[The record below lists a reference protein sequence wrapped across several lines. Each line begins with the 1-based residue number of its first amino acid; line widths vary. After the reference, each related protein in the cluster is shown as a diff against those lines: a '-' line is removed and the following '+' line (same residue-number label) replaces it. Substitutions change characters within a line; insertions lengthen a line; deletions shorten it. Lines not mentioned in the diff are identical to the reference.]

1 MVGSVSGM
9 SRANRLRQDL
19 DAGLHQDVEEREVAY
34 TAGEGHSAVRD
45 KSLEEMA
52 SDLRSLSGQIV
63 TARVMGVGNGATGG
77 AAGGAL
83 GGTAGGTNGDA
94 GLPAVRLVGDMLA
107 AELSRTLEQLSARQR
122 EDMASLVLNHA
133 QGMRATT
140 DRVDRLL
147 RGLEADRE
155 RGGPADKTVLD
166 RLDAIAARQD
176 ELESLMLRQ
185 RHGLVPNWV
194 AGLLALAALGISIGS
209 AVALHIGL
217 QP

>member
-1 MVGSVSGM
+1 MVGSVFGTG
-9 SRANRLRQDL
+9 RANGLRQDL
-19 DAGLHQDVEEREVAY
+19 DAALRQDVEDREVAH
-34 TAGEGHSAVRD
+34 TIKD

-63 TARVMGVGNGATGG
+63 TARVMGVGVGRTDGG
-77 AAGGAL
+77 V
-83 GGTAGGTNGDA
+83 TNDA
-94 GLPAVRLVGDMLA
+94 GPSAVRLVGDMLV

-155 RGGPADKTVLD
+155 RGDSVDQSVLE
-166 RLDAIAARQD
+166 RLDTIAARQD
-176 ELESLMLRQ
+176 ELEALLRRQ
-185 RHGLVPNWV
+185 RRGLVPAWV

-209 AVALHIGL
+209 AVALHIGIQL
-217 QP
+217 

>member
-1 MVGSVSGM
+1 MVGSVFGTG
-9 SRANRLRQDL
+9 RANGLRQDL
-19 DAGLHQDVEEREVAY
+19 DAALRQDVEDREVAH
-34 TAGEGHSAVRD
+34 TVKD

-63 TARVMGVGNGATGG
+63 TARVMGVGV
-77 AAGGAL
+77 
-83 GGTAGGTNGDA
+83 GGTDDSVTNDA
-94 GLPAVRLVGDMLA
+94 GPSAVRLVGDMLV

-155 RGGPADKTVLD
+155 RDGSVNQSVLE
-166 RLDAIAARQD
+166 RLDTIAARQE
-176 ELESLMLRQ
+176 ELEALLRRQ
-185 RHGLVPNWV
+185 RRGLVPAWV

-209 AVALHIGL
+209 AVALHIGIQL
-217 QP
+217 

>member
-1 MVGSVSGM
+1 MVGSVFGKG
-9 SRANRLRQDL
+9 RANGLRQDL
-19 DAGLHQDVEEREVAY
+19 DAGLRQDVEDREVAH
-34 TAGEGHSAVRD
+34 TIKD
-45 KSLEEMA
+45 KSLEEMT

-63 TARVMGVGNGATGG
+63 TARVMGVGV
-77 AAGGAL
+77 
-83 GGTAGGTNGDA
+83 GGTDGGVTNDA
-94 GLPAVRLVGDMLA
+94 GPSSAVRLVGDMLV

-155 RGGPADKTVLD
+155 RGDSVDQSVLE
-166 RLDAIAARQD
+166 RLDTIAARQD
-176 ELESLMLRQ
+176 ELEALLRRQ
-185 RHGLVPNWV
+185 RRGLVPAWV

-209 AVALHIGL
+209 AVALHIGIQL
-217 QP
+217 

>member
-1 MVGSVSGM
+1 MVGSVSGT
-9 SRANRLRQDL
+9 SRASGLRQDP
-19 DAGLHQDVEEREVAY
+19 DAGLLQDVEDQEVAH
-34 TAGEGHSAVRD
+34 TLMDTPLAAKELAAKD

-63 TARVMGVGNGATGG
+63 TARVMGVGMGS
-77 AAGGAL
+77 
-83 GGTAGGTNGDA
+83 GGTASGATNDTA
-94 GLPAVRLVGDMLA
+94 APAVRLVGDMLS

-122 EDMASLVLNHA
+122 EDMASLVLSHA

-155 RGGPADKTVLD
+155 RAGSADRSVLE
-166 RLDAIAARQD
+166 RLDAISARQD
-176 ELESLMLRQ
+176 ELETLLRQ
-185 RHGLVPNWV
+185 RRGLVPAWL
-194 AGLLALAALGISIGS
+194 AGLLALAAIGISIGS
-209 AVALHIGL
+209 AVALHIGI

>member
-1 MVGSVSGM
+1 MVGSVFGKR
-9 SRANRLRQDL
+9 RANGLRHDL
-19 DAGLHQDVEEREVAY
+19 DAGLRQDVEDREVSHTVTDKPLA
-34 TAGEGHSAVRD
+34 AKD

-63 TARVMGVGNGATGG
+63 TARVMGVGHGGDGG
-77 AAGGAL
+77 AG
-83 GGTAGGTNGDA
+83 GDA
-94 GLPAVRLVGDMLA
+94 LNDAGVPAVRLVGDMLA
-107 AELSRTLEQLSARQR
+107 AELTRTLEQLSARQR

-147 RGLEADRE
+147 RGIEADRE
-155 RGGPADKTVLD
+155 RDGSVNRSVLE

-176 ELESLMLRQ
+176 ELEALLHRQ
-185 RHGLVPNWV
+185 RRGLVPAWF
-194 AGLLALAALGISIGS
+194 ASLLALAAVGISVGS
-209 AVALHIGL
+209 AVALHLGI

>member
-1 MVGSVSGM
+1 MVGSVSGT
-9 SRANRLRQDL
+9 SRASGLRQDP
-19 DAGLHQDVEEREVAY
+19 DAGLLQDVEDQEVAH
-34 TAGEGHSAVRD
+34 TLMDTPLAAKD

-63 TARVMGVGNGATGG
+63 TARVMGVGMGS
-77 AAGGAL
+77 
-83 GGTAGGTNGDA
+83 GGTASGATNDTA
-94 GLPAVRLVGDMLA
+94 APAVRLVGDMLS

-122 EDMASLVLNHA
+122 EDMASLVLSHA

-155 RGGPADKTVLD
+155 RGGSANQSVLE

-176 ELESLMLRQ
+176 ELEALMRQ
-185 RHGLVPNWV
+185 QRRGLVPTWV
-194 AGLLALAALGISIGS
+194 AGLMALAAVGISIGS
-209 AVALHIGL
+209 AVALHLGI

>member
-1 MVGSVSGM
+1 MVGSVFGK
-9 SRANRLRQDL
+9 SRANGLRQDL
-19 DAGLHQDVEEREVAY
+19 DAGLRQDVEDRGVSH
-34 TAGEGHSAVRD
+34 TIKD

-63 TARVMGVGNGATGG
+63 TARVMGVGNGV
-77 AAGGAL
+77 AGGDANNN
-83 GGTAGGTNGDA
+83 AGA
-94 GLPAVRLVGDMLA
+94 PAVRLVGDMLA

-155 RGGPADKTVLD
+155 RADSADHSVLE

-176 ELESLMLRQ
+176 ELEALLRRQ
-185 RHGLVPNWV
+185 RRGLVPAWL
-194 AGLLALAALGISIGS
+194 ASLLALAAVGISIGS
-209 AVALHIGL
+209 AVALHLGIQL
-217 QP
+217 

>member
-1 MVGSVSGM
+1 MVGSVFGTR
-9 SRANRLRQDL
+9 RANGLRQDL
-19 DAGLHQDVEEREVAY
+19 DAVLHQDVEDREVAH
-34 TAGEGHSAVRD
+34 TIKD

-63 TARVMGVGNGATGG
+63 TARVMGVGGG
-77 AAGGAL
+77 SQGGDV
-83 GGTAGGTNGDA
+83 NNDA
-94 GLPAVRLVGDMLA
+94 GTPAVRLVGDMLA

-147 RGLEADRE
+147 RGLEAGRDRD
-155 RGGPADKTVLD
+155 GPADKAVLD

-176 ELESLMLRQ
+176 ELEALMLRQ
-185 RHGLVPNWV
+185 RRGLVPAWV
-194 AGLLALAALGISIGS
+194 AGLLALAAVGISIGS

>member
-1 MVGSVSGM
+1 M
-9 SRANRLRQDL
+9 SRANGLRQDL
-19 DAGLHQDVEEREVAY
+19 DAGLRQDVEDREVAH
-34 TAGEGHSAVRD
+34 TIKD
-45 KSLEEMA
+45 KSLEEMT

-63 TARVMGVGNGATGG
+63 TARFMGVGV
-77 AAGGAL
+77 
-83 GGTAGGTNGDA
+83 GGTDGGVTNDA
-94 GLPAVRLVGDMLA
+94 GPSSAVRLVGDMLV

-147 RGLEADRE
+147 RGLEAGRDRD
-155 RGGPADKTVLD
+155 GPADKAVLD

-176 ELESLMLRQ
+176 ELEALILRQ
-185 RHGLVPNWV
+185 RRGLVPAWV
-194 AGLLALAALGISIGS
+194 AGLLALAAVGISIGS

>member
-1 MVGSVSGM
+1 
-9 SRANRLRQDL
+9 
-19 DAGLHQDVEEREVAY
+19 LHQDVEEREVAH

-77 AAGGAL
+77 AAGGA
-83 GGTAGGTNGDA
+83 NGDA

>member
-9 SRANRLRQDL
+9 SRANGLRQDL
-19 DAGLHQDVEEREVAY
+19 DAGLRQDVEDREVAPA
-34 TAGEGHSAVRD
+34 AGERPLAVRE

-52 SDLRSLSGQIV
+52 SDLRSLSGQIA
-63 TARVMGVGNGATGG
+63 TARVMGVGNGG
-77 AAGGAL
+77 AGGAI
-83 GGTAGGTNGDA
+83 NDA
-94 GLPAVRLVGDMLA
+94 GTPAVRMVGDMLS
-107 AELSRTLEQLSARQR
+107 AELSRTLEQLSVRQR

-147 RGLEADRE
+147 RGLEAGRDRD
-155 RGGPADKTVLD
+155 GPADKAVLD

-176 ELESLMLRQ
+176 DLEALILRQ
-185 RHGLVPNWV
+185 RRGLVPAWV
-194 AGLLALAALGISIGS
+194 AGLLALAAVGISIGS

>member
-9 SRANRLRQDL
+9 SRANGLRQDL
-19 DAGLHQDVEEREVAY
+19 DAGLHQDVEDREVAH
-34 TAGEGHSAVRD
+34 TAGERPLAVRD

-63 TARVMGVGNGATGG
+63 TARVMGVGNGMRRRCAI
-77 AAGGAL
+77 
-83 GGTAGGTNGDA
+83 NDA
-94 GLPAVRLVGDMLA
+94 GTPAVRLVGDMLA

-155 RGGPADKTVLD
+155 RDGPADKAVLD

-176 ELESLMLRQ
+176 ELEALILRQ
-185 RHGLVPNWV
+185 RRGLVPAWV
-194 AGLLALAALGISIGS
+194 AGLLALAAVGISIGS

>member
-1 MVGSVSGM
+1 MVGSVFGTR
-9 SRANRLRQDL
+9 RANGLRQDL
-19 DAGLHQDVEEREVAY
+19 DAVLHQDVEDQEVAH
-34 TAGEGHSAVRD
+34 TIKD

-63 TARVMGVGNGATGG
+63 TARVMGVGGG
-77 AAGGAL
+77 VGGGSL
-83 GGTAGGTNGDA
+83 SGGDTNNDA
-94 GLPAVRLVGDMLA
+94 GAPAVRLVGDMLA

-155 RGGPADKTVLD
+155 RGGSVDQSVLE

-176 ELESLMLRQ
+176 ELEVLLRRQ
-185 RHGLVPNWV
+185 RRGLVPAWV
-194 AGLLALAALGISIGS
+194 AGLLALAAVGISIGS
-209 AVALHIGL
+209 AVALHIGIQL
-217 QP
+217 

>member
-1 MVGSVSGM
+1 MVGSVFGKR
-9 SRANRLRQDL
+9 RANGLRHDL
-19 DAGLHQDVEEREVAY
+19 DAGLRQDVEDREVSHTVTDKPLA
-34 TAGEGHSAVRD
+34 AKD

-52 SDLRSLSGQIV
+52 SDLRNLSGQIV
-63 TARVMGVGNGATGG
+63 TARVMGVGHGGVGNGVAD
-77 AAGGAL
+77 
-83 GGTAGGTNGDA
+83 NDA
-94 GLPAVRLVGDMLA
+94 GAPAVRLVGDMLA

-147 RGLEADRE
+147 RGLEAGRDRD
-155 RGGPADKTVLD
+155 GPADKAVLD

-176 ELESLMLRQ
+176 ELEALILRQ
-185 RHGLVPNWV
+185 RRGLVPAWV
-194 AGLLALAALGISIGS
+194 AGLLALAAVGISIGS

>member
-1 MVGSVSGM
+1 MVGSVSGT
-9 SRANRLRQDL
+9 SRANGLRQDL
-19 DAGLHQDVEEREVAY
+19 DASLHHDVEDREVAH
-34 TAGEGHSAVRD
+34 TAGDKLFED
-45 KSLEEMA
+45 KSLEELA

-63 TARVMGVGNGATGG
+63 TARVMGVSNGATDGG
-77 AAGGAL
+77 S
-83 GGTAGGTNGDA
+83 NNDA
-94 GLPAVRLVGDMLA
+94 GAPAVRLVGDMLV

-155 RGGPADKTVLD
+155 RGGSANQSVLE

-176 ELESLMLRQ
+176 ELEALMRQ
-185 RHGLVPNWV
+185 QRRGLVPAWV
-194 AGLLALAALGISIGS
+194 AGLMALAAVGISIGS
-209 AVALHIGL
+209 AVALHLGI

>member
-1 MVGSVSGM
+1 M
-9 SRANRLRQDL
+9 
-19 DAGLHQDVEEREVAY
+19 
-34 TAGEGHSAVRD
+34 
-45 KSLEEMA
+45 EEMA

-63 TARVMGVGNGATGG
+63 TARVMGVGLGG
-77 AAGGAL
+77 ADGDV
-83 GGTAGGTNGDA
+83 TNDA
-94 GLPAVRLVGDMLA
+94 GPPAVRLVGDMLA

-155 RGGPADKTVLD
+155 RNGSVDRSVLE
-166 RLDAIAARQD
+166 RLDTIAARQE
-176 ELESLMLRQ
+176 ELEALLRQ
-185 RHGLVPNWV
+185 QRRGLIPAWV

-209 AVALHIGL
+209 AVALHIGIQL
-217 QP
+217 

>member
-1 MVGSVSGM
+1 MVGSVSGT
-9 SRANRLRQDL
+9 SRASGLRQDP
-19 DAGLHQDVEEREVAY
+19 DAGLLQDVEDQEVAH
-34 TAGEGHSAVRD
+34 TLMDTPLAAKD

-63 TARVMGVGNGATGG
+63 TARVMGVGMGS
-77 AAGGAL
+77 
-83 GGTAGGTNGDA
+83 GGTASGATNDTA
-94 GLPAVRLVGDMLA
+94 APAVRLVGDMLS

-155 RGGPADKTVLD
+155 RGGLVDQSVLE

-176 ELESLMLRQ
+176 ELEALLRRQ
-185 RHGLVPNWV
+185 RRGLVPGWV
-194 AGLLALAALGISIGS
+194 AGLLALAAVGISIGS
-209 AVALHIGL
+209 AVALHLGIQL
-217 QP
+217 

>member
-9 SRANRLRQDL
+9 SRANGLRQDL
-19 DAGLHQDVEEREVAY
+19 DAGLRQDVEVREVAP
-34 TAGEGHSAVRD
+34 AVEERPLAVRD

-52 SDLRSLSGQIV
+52 SDLRSLSGQIA
-63 TARVMGVGNGATGG
+63 TARVMGVGNGG
-77 AAGGAL
+77 AGGAI
-83 GGTAGGTNGDA
+83 NDA
-94 GLPAVRLVGDMLA
+94 GAPAVRLVGDMLA

-147 RGLEADRE
+147 RGLEADHDRD
-155 RGGPADKTVLD
+155 GPADKAVLD

-176 ELESLMLRQ
+176 ELEALILRQ
-185 RHGLVPNWV
+185 RRGLVPAWV
-194 AGLLALAALGISIGS
+194 AGLLALAAVGISIGS

>member
-1 MVGSVSGM
+1 MVGSVFGK
-9 SRANRLRQDL
+9 SRANGLRQDL
-19 DAGLHQDVEEREVAY
+19 DSGSHRDVEDREVAH
-34 TAGEGHSAVRD
+34 TLRDNPLAVKD

-63 TARVMGVGNGATGG
+63 TARVMGVG
-77 AAGGAL
+77 L
-83 GGTAGGTNGDA
+83 GGTDGDVTNDA
-94 GLPAVRLVGDMLA
+94 GPSAVRLVGDMLV

-155 RGGPADKTVLD
+155 RDGSVNQSVLE
-166 RLDAIAARQD
+166 RLYIIAARQD
-176 ELESLMLRQ
+176 ELAVLLRQ
-185 RHGLVPNWV
+185 QRRGLVPAWV

-209 AVALHIGL
+209 AVALHIGIQL
-217 QP
+217 

>member
-1 MVGSVSGM
+1 MVGSVFGKG
-9 SRANRLRQDL
+9 RANGLRQDL
-19 DAGLHQDVEEREVAY
+19 DAGLRQDVEDREVAH
-34 TAGEGHSAVRD
+34 TIKD

-63 TARVMGVGNGATGG
+63 TARVMGVGVGETEGSVTNGAGSS
-77 AAGGAL
+77 
-83 GGTAGGTNGDA
+83 
-94 GLPAVRLVGDMLA
+94 AVRLVGDMLV

-155 RGGPADKTVLD
+155 RDDSMDRSVLE
-166 RLDAIAARQD
+166 RLDVIAARQD
-176 ELESLMLRQ
+176 ELEVLLRRQ
-185 RHGLVPNWV
+185 RRGLVPAWV
-194 AGLLALAALGISIGS
+194 AGLLALAALGVSIGS
-209 AVALHIGL
+209 AVALHFGIQL
-217 QP
+217 